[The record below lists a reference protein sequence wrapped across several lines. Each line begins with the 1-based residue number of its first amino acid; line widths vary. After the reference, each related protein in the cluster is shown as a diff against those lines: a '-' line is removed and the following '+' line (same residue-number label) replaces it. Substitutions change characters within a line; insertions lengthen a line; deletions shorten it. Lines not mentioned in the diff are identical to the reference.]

1 MTEKKKS
8 SATFIP
14 PVFFMNI
21 INAIQAFFSNVS
33 KRMVPAPVWM
43 MNNIENFWVSK
54 GLYAAI
60 DLNIAEHINNGKCTL
75 NQLAEAT
82 HTKPDPLFRL
92 MRMLCAKEIFCLLDN
107 GNYTLTSYSRVLLE
121 GDGSIKYF
129 LKSHLGKLHSELF
142 TELDYTMRT
151 GINASQKLFN
161 EDIFSHVEHTP
172 EEQDLFIRGMSDG
185 SELFAP
191 VLLSSY
197 SFSSFSHIIDIG
209 GGHGSLLCN
218 VLSKNK
224 NPRATLFDS
233 KHVIERA
240 SANID
245 SFDLKERIEIVT
257 GDFFMKVP
265 EGGDLYILKNILH
278 DWDDEKCI
286 LILKNILNA
295 MKKDSKLLIIET
307 IIKNDNNYSF
317 GKMIDI
323 LMLLGTEN
331 GRERTIDE
339 FGKIL
344 GNSGFKI
351 NKVIPTVAPFSLIE
365 CLKQK

>member
-1 MTEKKKS
+1 
-8 SATFIP
+8 
-14 PVFFMNI
+14 
-21 INAIQAFFSNVS
+21 
-33 KRMVPAPVWM
+33 M
-43 MNNIENFWVSK
+43 MNHIENFWLAK

-60 DLNIAEHINNGKCTL
+60 ELNIAEHITSGKNTL
-75 NQLAEAT
+75 DQLAEAT

-92 MRMLCAKEIFCLLDN
+92 MRMLCAHGIFKLSKN
-107 GNYTLTSYSRVLLE
+107 GAYTLTSYSKVLLE

-142 TELDYTMRT
+142 TEMDYTMRT

-197 SFSSFSHIIDIG
+197 SFSSFRHIIDIG

-224 NPRATLFDS
+224 KPKATLFDS

-240 SANID
+240 SANIG

-286 LILKNILNA
+286 LILKNIQNA
-295 MKKDSKLLIIET
+295 MQEGSKLLIIET

-331 GRERTIDE
+331 GRERTIGE
-339 FGKIL
+339 FRNIL
-344 GNSGFKI
+344 NNSGFKI

-365 CLKQK
+365 CAKQS

>member
-1 MTEKKKS
+1 MSGNPKS
-8 SATFIP
+8 KSTFIP
-14 PVFFMNI
+14 PVAMMNI
-21 INAIQAFFSNVS
+21 INAVQRFLFTLS
-33 KRMVPAPVWM
+33 KSMVPAPVWM
-43 MNNIENFWVSK
+43 MNHIENFWLAK
-54 GLYAAI
+54 GLYTAL
-60 DLNIAEHINNGKCTL
+60 DLEVAEYIEAGKNTL
-75 NQLAEAT
+75 DKLAEAT
-82 HTKPDPLFRL
+82 QTKPDPLFRL
-92 MRMLCAKEIFCLLDN
+92 MRMLCANGIFKLSKD
-107 GNYTLTSYSRVLLE
+107 GHYSLTSYSRVMLE
-121 GDGSIKYF
+121 GDGSIKFF

-142 TELDYTMRT
+142 TEMDYTMRT
-151 GINASQKLFN
+151 GINASQKLFK

-172 EEQDLFIRGMSDG
+172 EEQELFIRGMSDG

-197 SFSSFSHIIDIG
+197 NFSDLNYIIDIG

-224 NPRATLFDS
+224 KPKATLFDS
-233 KHVIERA
+233 KHVIDRA

-245 SFDLKERIEIVT
+245 FYNLKERIEIVT
-257 GDFFMKVP
+257 GDFFQKVP

-278 DWDDEKCI
+278 DWDDEKCE
-286 LILKNILNA
+286 LILKNIHKA
-295 MKKDSKLLIIET
+295 MPVRSRLVIIET

-339 FGKIL
+339 FTNIL
-344 GNSGFKI
+344 GKSGFDISKEI
-351 NKVIPTVAPFSLIE
+351 TTITPFSIIE
-365 CLKQK
+365 CVKQ

>member
-8 SATFIP
+8 PATFIP

-21 INAIQAFFSNVS
+21 INGIQSLFYKAS
-33 KRMVPAPVWM
+33 KTLVPAPVWM
-43 MNNIENFWVSK
+43 MNHIENFWIAK
-54 GLYAAI
+54 GLYTAI
-60 DLNIAEHINNGKCTL
+60 ELNITEHINEGKNTL
-75 NQLAEAT
+75 EKLAEAT
-82 HTKPDPLFRL
+82 GTKPDPLFRL
-92 MRMLCAKEIFCLLDN
+92 MRMLCAHDIYKLSKN
-107 GNYTLTSYSRVLLE
+107 GTYSLTSYSRVLLE

-142 TELDYTMRT
+142 TEMDYTMRT

-197 SFSSFSHIIDIG
+197 KFSSFNYIIDIG

-224 NPRATLFDS
+224 NPKATLFDS

-245 SFDLKERIEIVT
+245 SYGFKERIEIVV
-257 GDFFMKVP
+257 GDFFLKVP

-286 LILKNILNA
+286 LILKNIQKVMPA
-295 MKKDSKLLIIET
+295 GSKLLIIET

-331 GRERTIDE
+331 GRERTINE
-339 FGKIL
+339 FSSIL
-344 GNSGFKI
+344 NNSGFNIK
-351 NKVIPTVAPFSLIE
+351 KVIPTVAPFSLIE
-365 CLKQK
+365 CIKQS

>member
-1 MTEKKKS
+1 MNKINQSKS
-8 SATFIP
+8 TFIP
-14 PVFFMNI
+14 PVAMMNI
-21 INAIQAFFSNVS
+21 INAIQRFFFKLS
-33 KRMVPAPVWM
+33 KRLVPAPVWM
-43 MNNIENFWVSK
+43 MNHIENFWLAK
-54 GLYAAI
+54 GLYTAI
-60 DLNIAEHINNGKCTL
+60 ELNIAEHITAGKNTL
-75 NQLAEAT
+75 DQLAEAT
-82 HTKPDPLFRL
+82 KTKPDPLSRL
-92 MRMLCAKEIFCLLDN
+92 MRMLCAHEIFKLSKN
-107 GNYTLTSYSRVLLE
+107 GTYKLTSYSRVLLE

-142 TELDYTMRT
+142 TEMDYTMRT

-172 EEQDLFIRGMSDG
+172 DEQELFIRGMSDG

-197 SFSSFSHIIDIG
+197 RFSSFHYIIDIG

-218 VLSKNK
+218 ILSKNV
-224 NPRATLFDS
+224 NPKATLFDS
-233 KHVIERA
+233 SHVIERA
-240 SANID
+240 SANIE
-245 SFDLKERIEIVT
+245 SYRLKERIEIVV
-257 GDFFMKVP
+257 GDFFKKVP

-286 LILKNILNA
+286 LILTNIQKV
-295 MKKDSKLLIIET
+295 MQSGSKLLIIET
-307 IIKNDNNYSF
+307 IIRNDNNYSF

-339 FGKIL
+339 FRNIL
-344 GNSGFKI
+344 NKSGFNI
-351 NKVIPTVAPFSLIE
+351 NKVIHTVAPFSLIE
-365 CLKQK
+365 CVNQK

>member
-8 SATFIP
+8 LSTFIP
-14 PVFFMNI
+14 PVFFMKI
-21 INAIQAFFSNVS
+21 INGIQSLFYKVS
-33 KRMVPAPVWM
+33 KKLVPAPVWM
-43 MNNIENFWVSK
+43 MNHIENFWLAK

-60 DLNIAEHINNGKCTL
+60 ELNIAEHINAGKNTL
-75 NQLAEAT
+75 DQLAEAT
-82 HTKPDPLFRL
+82 HAKPDPLFRL
-92 MRMLCAKEIFCLLDN
+92 MRMLCAHGIFKLSRN
-107 GNYTLTSYSRVLLE
+107 GIYNMTSYSRVLLE
-121 GDGSIKYF
+121 GSGSIKYF

-142 TELDYTMRT
+142 TEMDYTMRT

-161 EDIFSHVEHTP
+161 EDIFSHVEHAP
-172 EEQDLFIRGMSDG
+172 EEQELFIRGMSDG

-197 SFSSFSHIIDIG
+197 SFSSLNHIIDIG

-218 VLSKNK
+218 VLANNK
-224 NPRATLFDS
+224 NPKATLFDS

-240 SANID
+240 FANIN
-245 SFDLKERIEIVT
+245 SYNLKDRIEIVV
-257 GDFFMKVP
+257 GDFFLNVP

-286 LILKNILNA
+286 LILKNIQKA
-295 MKKDSKLLIIET
+295 MPPASKLLIIET
-307 IIKNDNNYSF
+307 IIRNDNNYSF

-331 GRERTIDE
+331 GRERTISE
-339 FGKIL
+339 FRNIL
-344 GNSGFKI
+344 NGSGFKI
-351 NKVIPTVAPFSLIE
+351 NKVIPTIAPFSLIE
-365 CLKQK
+365 CVKQK